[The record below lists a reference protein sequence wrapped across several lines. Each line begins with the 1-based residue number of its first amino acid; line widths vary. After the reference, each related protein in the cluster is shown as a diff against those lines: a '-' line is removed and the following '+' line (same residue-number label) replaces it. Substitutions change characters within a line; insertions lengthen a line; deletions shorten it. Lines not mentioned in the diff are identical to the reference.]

1 MARYHGIATLCFF
14 LMLFVAP
21 ARAQV
26 LPMTPTPTI
35 APPPSRKF
43 ECGAQA
49 TPCPIHQPETSTTL
63 TISGRNV
70 QEGDN
75 CCAMAR
81 ASCAKHLKSRVEEFI
96 PKAKCSWCF
105 EGGCK
110 PTLTWPDKWWEL
122 SENARYG
129 FGTATAQSIVITSC
143 EVLRGD
149 SLGRV
154 TCKATCKLH
163 PDFLA
168 NSSNCP
174 TIGCSTCGTAKNE
187 SAAATQ
193 EF

>member
-26 LPMTPTPTI
+26 LPMIPTPTI
-35 APPPSRKF
+35 APPAPQEMS
-43 ECGAQA
+43 CGSQA
-49 TPCPIHQPETSTTL
+49 RACPNHQPETSTVLTL
-63 TISGRNV
+63 SREVAERG
-70 QEGDN
+70 EN
-75 CCAMAR
+75 CCATAK
-81 ASCAKHLKSRVEEFI
+81 ASCAEHLKSRVEEFI

-105 EGGCK
+105 KGGCK

-122 SENARYG
+122 SENERYG

-143 EVLRGD
+143 EVLRED
-149 SLGRV
+149 SWDGV
-154 TCKATCKLH
+154 TCTATCKLH

-174 TIGCSTCGTAKNE
+174 TIGCSTCGTPKNE